1 MGTASVQCYYFL
13 KQEYELEKNGKEA
26 DSFDEEVK
34 NNDGFVG
41 KFEIGSIYMQS
52 ILHSSTLKS
61 SAREMPVLLTAAPY
75 TTQI

>member
-13 KQEYELEKNGKEA
+13 KQEYELEKNGKEG

-41 KFEIGSIYMQS
+41 KFEIG
-52 ILHSSTLKS
+52 
-61 SAREMPVLLTAAPY
+61 
-75 TTQI
+75 